1 LLSGK
6 TSSKPTSEK
15 NLQELFTDFYS
26 RAKTSVKS
34 PGEIVNS
41 AKSSIGGLGS
51 KLESRRQKLKDMK
64 SNAMDGDMASKK
76 EKTETPE

>member
-6 TSSKPTSEK
+6 SSSKPTSEK

-51 KLESRRQKLKDMK
+51 KLEARRQKLKDIK
-64 SNAMDGDMASKK
+64 SKAMDGDMTNKQN
-76 EKTETPE
+76 

>member
-1 LLSGK
+1 
-6 TSSKPTSEK
+6 
-15 NLQELFTDFYS
+15 
-26 RAKTSVKS
+26 
-34 PGEIVNS
+34 VNS